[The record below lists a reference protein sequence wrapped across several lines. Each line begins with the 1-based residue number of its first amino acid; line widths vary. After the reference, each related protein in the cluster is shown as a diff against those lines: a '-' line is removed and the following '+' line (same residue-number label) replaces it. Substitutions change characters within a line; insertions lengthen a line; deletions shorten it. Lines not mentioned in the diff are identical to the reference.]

1 MIDLSKGISYE
12 KYFEEASE
20 EQKAKIKASY
30 DNIKFSSN
38 SLNILKNLKNTINIA
53 AFSEHFCPDCTAT
66 LPFMKKMQEIN
77 SNIKLYIFGVDGN
90 EETIKSYTG
99 EVKIPTVIF
108 FTEGMKLLGVY
119 NERPKVLNEK
129 MKNADNDLKL
139 KLINDY
145 RNGKYNNLIEDE
157 IIGMIE

>member
-30 DNIKFSSN
+30 DNIKFSSD

-53 AFSEHFCPDCTAT
+53 AFSEHFCPDCTAA
-66 LPFMKKMQEIN
+66 LPFMKRMQEVN

-90 EETIKSYTG
+90 EETIKSYIG

-108 FTEGMKLLGVY
+108 FTEDMKLLGVY

-129 MKNADNDLKL
+129 MKNIDNDLKQ
-139 KLINDY
+139 KIINDY